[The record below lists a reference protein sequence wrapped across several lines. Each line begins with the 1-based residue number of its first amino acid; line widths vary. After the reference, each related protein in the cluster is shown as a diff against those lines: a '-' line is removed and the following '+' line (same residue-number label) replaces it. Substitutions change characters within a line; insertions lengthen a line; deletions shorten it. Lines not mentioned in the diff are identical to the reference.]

1 MLLEKAY
8 AKVFGNYQSIEKGL
22 TGIGLNA
29 LTGAPY
35 EYLCKDKSAGLDAEV
50 AWTFI
55 SQHYEQ
61 HHLLLISTENNDR
74 NEYLGLASEHA
85 YAILDIQEVYIATK
99 KGKKKER
106 IVKLNN
112 PWGHYEWKGIFFV
125 YVGRWSD
132 YCDVW
137 SEELRNQLHFIKGDD
152 GIFWINV
159 EDLVETF
166 GQVCVCK
173 FNKNYL
179 STSLP
184 ISFSKDSEK

>member
-112 PWGHYEWKGIFFV
+112 PWGHYEWKGIFFCLCRALV
-125 YVGRWSD
+125 RLLWCLVRRIKKSVTFHQRRW
-132 YCDVW
+132 
-137 SEELRNQLHFIKGDD
+137 RNLLD
-152 GIFWINV
+152 
-159 EDLVETF
+159 
-166 GQVCVCK
+166 
-173 FNKNYL
+173 
-179 STSLP
+179 
-184 ISFSKDSEK
+184 